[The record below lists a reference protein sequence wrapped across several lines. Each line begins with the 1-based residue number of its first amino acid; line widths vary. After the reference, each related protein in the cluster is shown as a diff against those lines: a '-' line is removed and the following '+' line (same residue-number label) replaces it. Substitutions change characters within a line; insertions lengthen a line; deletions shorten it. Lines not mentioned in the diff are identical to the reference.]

1 MLRQILLELYARDLG
16 KLREEIEGYSNEA
29 DLWKIDGEILNSAG
43 NLCLHLNGNLQHFF
57 GAVLGGTDYVR
68 NRDAEFAEKGVSRE
82 KMLADIDETRS
93 VIKSTLAKLTDDD
106 LDKTYP
112 IEVFG
117 KPMTTAYFLTHLAT
131 HLNWHLG
138 QIDYHRRLLA
148 AKP

>member
-1 MLRQILLELYARDLG
+1 MLRQILLELYERDLG
-16 KLREEIEGYSNEA
+16 KLREEIEAYTEEA

-68 NRDAEFAEKGVSRE
+68 NRDAEFAEKGISRE
-82 KMLADIDETRS
+82 RLLADIDQTRS
-93 VIKSTLAKLTDDD
+93 VINSTLAKLTDDD
-106 LDKTYP
+106 LENTYP

-117 KPMTTAYFLTHLAT
+117 KPMTTAYFITHLAT
-131 HLNWHLG
+131 HLTWHLG
-138 QIDYHRRLLA
+138 QIDYHRRLIA